1 MIRALFFGAYVDR
14 SANTAYIVNSTGPRE
29 PILEGE
35 TEMEDPNTKYQ
46 ATQVKQLKTP
56 AEGCVITQALG
67 LTQKHGNP
75 EAQLYD
81 ARENRC
87 KT

>member
-1 MIRALFFGAYVDR
+1 MVGA
-14 SANTAYIVNSTGPRE
+14 G
-29 PILEGE
+29 EGE